1 MSADAGG
8 QAVDFAYLES
18 FCAGDAGV
26 LADVLAIFQEQ
37 AAIWAATM
45 DAPGFEQRDLAHTIK
60 GASRGIGANA
70 LADAATKA
78 EFGGPDDMGPVR
90 TELERALAEVEG
102 YVSRIGGG

>member
-1 MSADAGG
+1 MSADSEG

-37 AAIWAATM
+37 AAKWTETM
-45 DAPGFEQRDLAHTIK
+45 DTPGFEQRDLAHTIK

-70 LADAATKA
+70 LADAASTA
-78 EFGGPDDMGPVR
+78 EFGGPVDMGPVR
-90 TELERALAEVEG
+90 AELERALAEIEG